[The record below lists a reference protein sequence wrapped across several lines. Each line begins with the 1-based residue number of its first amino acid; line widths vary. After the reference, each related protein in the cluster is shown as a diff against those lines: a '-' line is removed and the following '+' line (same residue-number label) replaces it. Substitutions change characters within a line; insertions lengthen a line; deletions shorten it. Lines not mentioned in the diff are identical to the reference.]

1 MGEIMLELYEDK
13 APKTVANFLAYV
25 EAGHYDGTIFH
36 RVINGFMAQGGG
48 LTEDMQE
55 KPTGKPIENEADNGL
70 KNVAYSVAMART
82 SDPHSAAAQFFIN
95 VKNNTFLD
103 HTAKTDKGWG
113 YTVFGKVA
121 KGHGVVNKLKAVPTG
136 KKSGFDDV
144 PTTPVTLI
152 RVEVVEA

>member
-25 EAGHYDGTIFH
+25 DAGHYDGTIFH

-152 RVEVVEA
+152 KVEVVDA